1 MAGMEFRFSIYN
13 CQQNKAVHLM
23 TKSIALNSDKLNKYG
38 TYSTNNI
45 MMKVALSIAGSDSGA
60 GAGIQADLK
69 TFSALG
75 VYGCTAITA
84 ITAQNTQEV
93 STILEIGVDMIRK
106 QINSVI
112 ADIPPDAIK
121 IGMVYSNKVI
131 NSISKLLDSKRPIVL
146 DPILAAGSGAKLLL
160 DNALE
165 GFISKL
171 IPISTLITPN
181 LIEAEKLA
189 DVKIRGE
196 AEIIEAAR
204 AIKKFGA
211 KNVIIKG
218 ADFNKGFVTD
228 FLLDAEEALLKFS
241 NPRLNVKE
249 SHGAGCNFSA
259 AATAFLARGFSLKDT
274 CRLTNQYVHN
284 AMKHLLVLG
293 RGLAITNPISSMYQD
308 ANRYKVLQKLRLTLD
323 EIEALYNFG
332 RLLPE
337 TQSNMVFALPD
348 AKTIRDVAGVKGR
361 IIKIGNMAR
370 SASNIEFGA
379 SKHVASAV
387 LSYMTADRSIR
398 AGINIKYDKRIWLI
412 CQSLFEVSDYDR
424 RKEPQNIK
432 KNEGMTITWGI
443 KSALI
448 KNPNAYVICHR
459 GDIGKEP
466 MIIIF
471 GADPADVYNKT
482 KKILENY

>member
-1 MAGMEFRFSIYN
+1 
-13 CQQNKAVHLM
+13 M
-23 TKSIALNSDKLNKYG
+23 TR
-38 TYSTNNI
+38 
-45 MMKVALSIAGSDSGA
+45 VALSIAGSDSGA

-75 VYGCTAITA
+75 VYGCTVITA

-93 STILEIGVDMIRK
+93 SSIFEIGPDMIRK
-106 QINSVI
+106 QINSVM
-112 ADIPPDAIK
+112 ADIPPDTIK
-121 IGMVYSNKVI
+121 IGMVYSNNVI
-131 NSISKLLDSKRPIVL
+131 KSISKLVANSKCPVVL

-165 GFISKL
+165 GFISEL

-181 LIEAEKLA
+181 LIEAEKLT
-189 DVKIRGE
+189 DVKIKGE
-196 AEIIEAAR
+196 IEIIEAAH
-204 AIKKFGA
+204 AIRKFGA

-218 ADFNKGFVTD
+218 AHFNKEFVTD
-228 FLLDAEEALLKFS
+228 FLLDAEETLVKFS
-241 NPRLNVKE
+241 NPRLEVKE

-274 CRLTNQYVHN
+274 CRLANQYVHN
-284 AMKHLLVLG
+284 AMKHLLILG
-293 RGLAITNPISSMYQD
+293 RGLAIANPISGMYHD
-308 ANRYKVLQKLRLTLD
+308 ANRYNVLQKLRLTLD
-323 EIEALYNFG
+323 DIEALNNFS

-370 SASNIEFGA
+370 PASSIEFGA

-387 LSYMTADRSIR
+387 LSYMTVDRSIR
-398 AGINIKYDKRIWLI
+398 AGMNIKYDKKIWLI

-424 RKEPQNIK
+424 RKEPHNIK

-448 KNPNAYVICHR
+448 KNPNADVICHR

-482 KKILENY
+482 KTILENY